1 MAVNIEFTFRAK
13 IYEGERAA
21 GGTVGSLFVDEVS
34 NRSESEGHRVRILG
48 SVHFSAQASQNN
60 CVSGPTRELS
70 PGKWRRMTYRQCW
83 NQNRWKRK
91 RKSLVSDHH
100 V

>member
-34 NRSESEGHRVRILG
+34 NRCESEDHRVRILG

-60 CVSGPTRELS
+60 CVSGPTRGIKSLEVAQNEV
-70 PGKWRRMTYRQCW
+70 RQCIGTKTD
-83 NQNRWKRK
+83 RKRK
-91 RKSLVSDHH
+91 REKA
-100 V
+100 